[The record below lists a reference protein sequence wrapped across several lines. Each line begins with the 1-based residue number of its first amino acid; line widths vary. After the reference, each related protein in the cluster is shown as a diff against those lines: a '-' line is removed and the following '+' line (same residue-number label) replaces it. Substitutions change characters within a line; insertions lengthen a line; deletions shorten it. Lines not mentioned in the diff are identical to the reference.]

1 MKAPIAR
8 KGGGGLRYC
17 GAQGALL
24 PNPPLG
30 GTIYGMSLQPARVA
44 SEGGYMATASVT
56 SSTPGRLLGSL
67 RLPLSIFVFL
77 ALALGV
83 LGIDQFVNAMTL
95 GAIYA
100 LVALGYTMV
109 YGIIELINFAHG
121 DVFMVGSFVAM
132 FISSSLLGNEGSIT
146 NVPLLGFSVLVL
158 FALTIG
164 VMALLGALIER
175 LAYRPLRRAPKL
187 APLITAIGVS
197 FILQNVIQF
206 FFGPTIVTVPQLVPV
221 EWAIQVA
228 GSRVPL
234 LNLFVI
240 ATSII
245 LMVALQLFISRTRT
259 GRAMRTTSMDRDASS
274 LMGVNINRTIMI
286 TFLIGSGLAG
296 AAGVVHG
303 LYYGNT
309 NYSLGFQSG
318 LKAFTAAV
326 LGGIGNTAGAALG
339 GFLIAFVEVGASA
352 FGYGR
357 WGGAVVFS
365 LLVIFLVFRPTGLL
379 GSHTGDRA

>member
-1 MKAPIAR
+1 
-8 KGGGGLRYC
+8 
-17 GAQGALL
+17 
-24 PNPPLG
+24 
-30 GTIYGMSLQPARVA
+30 
-44 SEGGYMATASVT
+44 MATASVT
-56 SSTPGRLLGSL
+56 PTSASRLVGSL
-67 RLPLSIFVFL
+67 RLPSTILIFLGL
-77 ALALGV
+77 AYAV
-83 LGIDQFVNAMTL
+83 LGIDQFVNALTL

-121 DVFMVGSFVAM
+121 DVFMAGSFVAM
-132 FISSSLLGNEGSIT
+132 FISKTLLGNTGGIT
-146 NVPLLGFSVLVL
+146 DLPLLMVTVVVVLL
-158 FALTIG
+158 LTIG
-164 VMALLGALIER
+164 FMAIVGAIIER

-197 FILQNVIQF
+197 FILQNIIQF
-206 FFGPTIVTVPQLVPV
+206 VFGPTIMTVPQLVPV
-221 EWAIQVA
+221 EWAIQVSGA
-228 GSRVPL
+228 RVPL

-240 ATSII
+240 ATSIV
-245 LMVALQLFISRTRT
+245 LMIGLQLFISRTRT

-274 LMGVNINRTIMI
+274 LMGVDINRTIMI

-296 AAGVVHG
+296 AAGTVHG

-309 NYSLGFQSG
+309 SFSLGFESG

-326 LGGIGNTAGAALG
+326 LGGIGNTVGAALG

-357 WGGAVVFS
+357 WGGAIVFS

>member
-1 MKAPIAR
+1 
-8 KGGGGLRYC
+8 
-17 GAQGALL
+17 
-24 PNPPLG
+24 
-30 GTIYGMSLQPARVA
+30 
-44 SEGGYMATASVT
+44 MATADVT
-56 SSTPGRLLGSL
+56 SSANGRPLANA
-67 RLPLSIFVFL
+67 RLPFRILIFLGL
-77 ALALGV
+77 ALFV
-83 LGIDQFVNAMTL
+83 LGIDQFVNALTL

-132 FISSSLLGNEGSIT
+132 FVSSSLLGNEGAIT
-146 NVPLLGFSVLVL
+146 NVPLLAGSVLIL

-164 VMALLGALIER
+164 VMAIIGALIER
-175 LAYRPLRRAPKL
+175 LAYRPLRRSPRL

-197 FILQNVIQF
+197 FILQNIIQF
-206 FFGPTIVTVPQLVPV
+206 IFGPTIVTVPQLVPV
-221 EWAIQVA
+221 EWAIEVS

-240 ATSII
+240 AAS
-245 LMVALQLFISRTRT
+245 VALMFALHLFIARTRT

-309 NYSLGFQSG
+309 SFSLGFQSG

-339 GFLIAFVEVGASA
+339 GFLIAFIEIGASA